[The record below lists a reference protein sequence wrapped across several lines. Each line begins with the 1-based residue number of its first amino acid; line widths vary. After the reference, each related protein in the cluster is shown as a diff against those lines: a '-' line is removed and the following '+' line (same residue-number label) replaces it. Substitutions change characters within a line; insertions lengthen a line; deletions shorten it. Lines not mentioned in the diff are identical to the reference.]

1 MAVIPNF
8 GGTNGVPVLD
18 LGQPGSARAGSDKAA
33 YGVRVTRLD
42 EDDGTVVHKLTDQAV
57 SFAEATGFRGQRIV
71 WAGNLKVV
79 DVAELTAIRSHLTS
93 FRTGQTVDA
102 GGIRSAIDPALMGA
116 STLTDTLEAVITP
129 NAKIVSVVFG
139 EIRKLTAD
147 ATFGY
152 LVPLRI
158 TFGVLG

>member
-1 MAVIPNF
+1 M
-8 GGTNGVPVLD
+8 PVLD
-18 LGQPGSARAGSDKAA
+18 LGQPGSARALSGDAA
-33 YGVRVTRLD
+33 YGVRVTRQD
-42 EDDGTVVHKLTDQAV
+42 EDDGTVIHKLPEEAV
-57 SFAEATGFRGQRIV
+57 SFAEATGFRGQRII
-71 WAGNLKVV
+71 WDGNLKVV
-79 DVAELTAIRSHLTS
+79 DIAELTAIRSHLTS

-102 GGIRSAIDPALMGA
+102 SGVRSAIDPTLMGA
-116 STLTDTLEAVITP
+116 TVLTDTFETVITP
-129 NAKIVSVVFG
+129 NAKIVSVVLG